1 MKIKEIL
8 DSIAAIS
15 GKNDKIKEL
24 GLHVDNQLLKD
35 VIYLAHSPRV
45 KFFLKQI
52 PEYTRNP
59 EQNISL
65 EFAVN
70 ELDHIVKRHVT
81 GGDATKFLAG
91 LLEAL
96 DADDAYVIE
105 RIIGKDLKI
114 GMDSGINKVFP
125 KHIEETPYQGATSF
139 SEKGALKLFDKK
151 SRTKDGKVYP
161 IISQIKADGTYRNAI
176 ITNGEVE
183 LLSRQGETSNLKGAK
198 FLEELSLL
206 NDCVLNGE
214 LTVDGIE
221 NRAIANGIVSSIM
234 DITQKAEERGEKE
247 TEKKIKAFTEK
258 HGDMTEMIG
267 KLRFTVWDMI
277 SVDEYLQASSEVPY
291 EIRFGMLKGA
301 IGALAHDAT
310 YHLGSQVEVIE
321 TKFVQSYEEAMEH
334 FLDAQK
340 RGLEGTIIK
349 SSIAGWKDGKP
360 TYQIKMKLEMDMD
373 LRIIGFNYGNKGT
386 KNEHVISVLQ
396 LESECGLL
404 KTAPGGMTEAMM
416 ADVTARQEELMGTVV
431 QIRCCG
437 LSETERGWS
446 TQHPSIVELRTD
458 KNTCDTLESCI
469 AIQEMAKT
477 LSAK

>member
-8 DSIAAIS
+8 DEIAGIS

-24 GLHVDNQLLKD
+24 TAHKDNELLKR

-52 PEYTRNP
+52 PEYTLV
-59 EQNISL
+59 EETITL
-65 EFAVN
+65 EEAVK
-70 ELDHIVKRHVT
+70 ELDKISSRDYT
-81 GGDATKFLAG
+81 GAAATEFLLG
-91 LLEAL
+91 LLAYTHP
-96 DADDAYVIE
+96 DDAFVLE

-114 GMDSGINKVFP
+114 GMDSSINKVIP
-125 KHIEETPYQGATSF
+125 KLIEETPYQGATSF

-151 SRTKDGKVYP
+151 SRTREGKVYP

-176 ITNGEVE
+176 IINGEVE

-198 FLEELSLL
+198 FLEELSVLD
-206 NDCVLNGE
+206 DCVLNGE

-221 NRAIANGIVSSIM
+221 NRAVANGIVSSIM

-267 KLRFTVWDMI
+267 RLRFTIWDMI
-277 SVDEYLQASSEVPY
+277 SVDEYLQASSDVPY
-291 EIRFGMLKGA
+291 EVRFGNL
-301 IGALAHDAT
+301 IRT
-310 YHLGSQVEVIE
+310 FISHLCTNVDIIE
-321 TKFVQSYEEAMEH
+321 TKFVHSYEEAMEH

-349 SSIAGWKDGKP
+349 SSLAGWKDGKP

-386 KNEHVISVLQ
+386 KNENVISVLQ
-396 LESECGLL
+396 LESEDGLL
-404 KTAPGGMTEAMM
+404 KTSPGGMTEAMM
-416 ADVTARQEELMGTVV
+416 VDITERQEELLGTIV

-437 LSETERGWS
+437 LSQTDKGWS
-446 TQHPSIVELRTD
+446 TQHPSIVELRSD

-469 AIQEMAKT
+469 GIQEMAKT

>member
-8 DSIAAIS
+8 DEIAGIS
-15 GKNDKIKEL
+15 GKNDKIKAL
-24 GLHVDNQLLKD
+24 TAHKDNELLKK

-52 PEYTRNP
+52 PEY
-59 EQNISL
+59 SL
-65 EFAVN
+65 VEETVTLEEAVK
-70 ELDHIVKRHVT
+70 ELDKISSREYT
-81 GGDATKFLAG
+81 GAAATDLLLG
-91 LLEAL
+91 LLAYTHP
-96 DADDAYVIE
+96 DDAFVLE

-114 GMDSGINKVFP
+114 GMDSSINKVIP
-125 KHIEETPYQGATSF
+125 KLIEETPYQGATSF

-151 SRTKDGKVYP
+151 SRTRDGKIYP
-161 IISQIKADGTYRNAI
+161 IVSQIKADGTYRNAI
-176 ITNGEVE
+176 IINGEVE
-183 LLSRQGETSNLKGAK
+183 LLSRQGETSNLKGAN
-198 FLEELSLL
+198 FLGQLSLL
-206 NDCVLNGE
+206 PDCVLNGE

-221 NRAIANGIVSSIM
+221 NRAVANGIVSSIM

-247 TEKKIKAFTEK
+247 TAKKIKTFTEK

-277 SVDEYLQASSEVPY
+277 SIDEYLQASSDVPY
-291 EIRFGMLKGA
+291 ELRFGNLLKTF
-301 IGALAHDAT
+301 IPLYPLLTNVDI
-310 YHLGSQVEVIE
+310 IE
-321 TKFVQSYEEAMEH
+321 TKFVNSYEDAMEH

-349 SSIAGWKDGKP
+349 SPIAGWKDGKP

-386 KNEHVISVLQ
+386 KNENVISVLQ
-396 LESECGLL
+396 LESEDGLL
-404 KTAPGGMTEAMM
+404 KTSPGGMTEAMM
-416 ADVTARQEELMGTVV
+416 VDITERQEELLGTIV

-437 LSETERGWS
+437 LSQTDKGWS
-446 TQHPSIVELRTD
+446 TQHPSIVELRSD

-469 AIQEMAKT
+469 AIQEMAKS
-477 LSAK
+477 LSVK